1 MIFKFKPLLLL
12 SLILVSNLGAHE
24 LNPARLILEE
34 QENRTFDVIWKFPSN
49 VLTKPGSILFPSGCT
64 ETLTSL
70 PKKQGKYQIT
80 ESTLVCDSDL
90 RNQTLTVKGLSRMTD
105 ALISI
110 RFTDGG
116 QFEGLVSV
124 ADSKVLIPGESNL
137 YPTNYFWLG
146 VEHLL
151 SGIDH
156 LIFVLGLIFIVV
168 GFKTLVKTLTAFT
181 VAHSITLGLSVT
193 GIFQL
198 PQSTAEALIALTLIY
213 LAIEVGEKERY
224 YRTPWLLAFGFGLL
238 HGFGFAGALS
248 EVGFS
253 ESTLLYSLLFFNLGI
268 EAGQLL
274 VIPVFILIVWMLN
287 KINISKL
294 THQFSSYMIG
304 GIACF
309 WLIERVNKILV
320 F

>member
-110 RFTDGG
+110 KFSDGG

-124 ADSKVLIPGESNL
+124 TDPKVLIPGESNL

-168 GFKTLVKTLTAFT
+168 GFKTLVKTITAFT

-213 LAIEVGEKERY
+213 LAIEVGERERY
-224 YRTPWLLAFGFGLL
+224 HRTP
-238 HGFGFAGALS
+238 
-248 EVGFS
+248 
-253 ESTLLYSLLFFNLGI
+253 
-268 EAGQLL
+268 
-274 VIPVFILIVWMLN
+274 
-287 KINISKL
+287 
-294 THQFSSYMIG
+294 
-304 GIACF
+304 
-309 WLIERVNKILV
+309 
-320 F
+320 